1 MDRPEQRNA
10 VNDRMHTELST
21 LFADLQRDP
30 RVRAV
35 VLTGAG
41 AAFSVGGDTDPD
53 RAYAGGSGLTP
64 MQEARRIIEDLI
76 DLDKPFLCAV
86 NGHAIGL
93 GATVA
98 SLADISLAVP
108 GARFGDAHVLAALP
122 AGNGSAV
129 IWPLLVG
136 INRAKRLLMAGELI
150 STDEAVDLGLLSE
163 LAPAGEVL
171 ARTVAYAERLAALA
185 PRAVRGTKA
194 AINVLLRRVCDA
206 SLPLSL
212 ALEEAAMGQPEFAEA
227 LRSLNRS
234 RQSGPSDRAV

>member
-1 MDRPEQRNA
+1 M
-10 VNDRMHTELST
+10 
-21 LFADLQRDP
+21 
-30 RVRAV
+30 
-35 VLTGAG
+35 LTGNG
-41 AAFSVGGDTDPD
+41 RTFSVGGDTDPQ
-53 RAYAGGSGLTP
+53 RAYAGGDGLTP
-64 MQEARRIIEDLI
+64 MQEARRIIEDII

-93 GATVA
+93 GATIA
-98 SLADISLAVP
+98 SLADVSFAAP

-150 STDEAVDLGLLSE
+150 STEEAVALGLLSE
-163 LAPAGEVL
+163 LAPADEVL
-171 ARTVAYAERLAALA
+171 TRTVAYAEQLAALA

-212 ALEEAAMGQPEFAEA
+212 ALEESAMGRPEFAEA
-227 LRSLNRS
+227 LRALHPEE
-234 RQSGPSDRAV
+234 SGRTGR